1 VGEYI
6 KRKVCTRREFI
17 KSTSSAALA
26 GALYLNSPKELF
38 AQPGKKTRVVLIRN
52 KDVLDGLNRPRQN
65 IVRHMLDEAVK
76 ALLNEKDP
84 VRAWKRLLKPA
95 DIVGVKSNEWRFLP
109 TPRELETVIRERI
122 MDTGV
127 SRKNIGIDDRGV
139 LENSRFLN
147 ATALI
152 NVRPMRTHHWAGVG
166 SLIKNYIMFVKEPS
180 DYHPDSCADLAS
192 IWKLPLVQGKTRLN
206 ILVLFTPLFHG
217 IGPHHFNPRYI
228 WAYNGLLVGF
238 DPVAV
243 DSVGV
248 RILLAKRREYFGEV
262 RPLNPPPK
270 HIFLADTR
278 HRLGRADP
286 EKIDLVKVGWKKD
299 ILI

>member
-1 VGEYI
+1 M
-6 KRKVCTRREFI
+6 KRKVCTRREFL
-17 KSTSSAALA
+17 KNTTSAALA
-26 GALYLNSPKELF
+26 GALYLGSPEQLF
-38 AQPGKKTRVVLIRN
+38 AQSEKKTRVVLIRN
-52 KDVLDGLNRPRQN
+52 KDVLDVRRRPRESMVLQ
-65 IVRHMLDEAVK
+65 MLDEAVTT
-76 ALLNEKDP
+76 LLNEKDP
-84 VRAWKRLLKPA
+84 IHAWKRLIKHT
-95 DIVGVKSNEWRFLP
+95 DIVGIKSNEWQFLH
-109 TPRELETVIRERI
+109 TPRELEIAIKKRI
-122 MDTGV
+122 MDAGV
-127 SRKNIGIDDRGV
+127 PDNNIGIRDRG
-139 LENSRFLN
+139 LLGDPLFLN

-166 SLIKNYIMFVKEPS
+166 SLIINYIMFTKEPS
-180 DYHPDSCADLAS
+180 AYHPDPCADLAL
-192 IWKLPLVQGKTRLN
+192 IWKLPLIQGKTRLN

-217 IGPHHFNPRYI
+217 IGPHDFNPQYT

-248 RILLAKRREYFGEV
+248 RILLARRQEYFGEV

-278 HRLGRADP
+278 HHLGTADP
-286 EKIDLVKVGWKKD
+286 EKIDLIKIGWKED

>member
-1 VGEYI
+1 
-6 KRKVCTRREFI
+6 
-17 KSTSSAALA
+17 
-26 GALYLNSPKELF
+26 LYLSSPEELF
-38 AQPGKKTRVVLIRN
+38 AKSEKKTRVVLIRN
-52 KDVLDGLNRPRQN
+52 KDVLDYLYRPREN
-65 IVRHMLDEAVK
+65 VVRQMLDEAVMT
-76 ALLNEKDP
+76 LLNEKDP
-84 VRAWKRLLKPA
+84 VRAWKRLVKPA

-109 TPRELETVIRERI
+109 TPWELESVIKQRI
-122 MDTGV
+122 MDAGV
-127 SRKNIGIDDRGV
+127 SKKNIGIDDRGV

-152 NVRPMRTHHWAGVG
+152 NVRPLRTHHWAGVG

-192 IWKLPLVQGKTRLN
+192 IWKLPLVHGKTRLN
-206 ILVLFTPLFHG
+206 ILILFTPL
-217 IGPHHFNPRYI
+217 
-228 WAYNGLLVGF
+228 
-238 DPVAV
+238 
-243 DSVGV
+243 VGV

-286 EKIDLVKVGWKKD
+286 EKIDLVKVGWKEG
-299 ILI
+299 IFI